1 MNSVK
6 QDIVLLK
13 PTQQYMFQAT
23 AVLLHTYVFLRNP
36 TTCKENEN
44 NNFAEK
50 SEEEKHQKRLFQLSI
65 TTAPNQKRAYSVNQF
80 VLCNKPRGGSIY

>member
-36 TTCKENEN
+36 TTCKQNEN

-50 SEEEKHQKRLFQLSI
+50 KRRRETPKTALSAVNYRRSEPKTGLLR
-65 TTAPNQKRAYSVNQF
+65 
-80 VLCNKPRGGSIY
+80 